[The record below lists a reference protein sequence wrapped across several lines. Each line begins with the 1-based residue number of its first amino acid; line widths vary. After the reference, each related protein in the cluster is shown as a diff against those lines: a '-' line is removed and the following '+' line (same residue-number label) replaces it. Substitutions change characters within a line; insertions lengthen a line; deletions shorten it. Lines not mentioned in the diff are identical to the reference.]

1 MPGFFALPLKN
12 KYFCTII
19 SSIYTEM
26 SKMNQRILFAALTV
40 GVGLASCSSH
50 YVVTDVSRTRI
61 LIDQSY
67 DARPDEA
74 AAKFLEPYKAQ
85 VDSEMSPVVGHT
97 ARYLKKYRPESPLSN
112 LLADI
117 MVWAARDF
125 NEHPVIGIYNMG
137 GIRASLPAGQV
148 TVGDVL
154 DVAPFENKIS
164 FLTLSGTH
172 LLQLFREIASVGGE
186 AVSHGVQ
193 LVITRDGKLVSARLN
208 GKEIDPQASYRLVTI
223 DYLAQGN
230 DKLEAFKLK
239 TDYVNPKAKE
249 NDARFII
256 TNYFRAMEKQGVVV
270 DAKVEGRIVVE

>member
-1 MPGFFALPLKN
+1 MNKRIFFAVV
-12 KYFCTII
+12 
-19 SSIYTEM
+19 
-26 SKMNQRILFAALTV
+26 AV
-40 GVGLASCSSH
+40 GAGLASCSSH
-50 YVVTDVSRTRI
+50 YSVTDVSRSRI
-61 LIDQSY
+61 LIDKKY
-67 DARPDEA
+67 DVHPDEVA
-74 AAKFLEPYKAQ
+74 TKFLEPYKAK

-117 MVWAARDF
+117 MVWASQRF
-125 NEHPVIGIYNMG
+125 NERTDIGIYNMG
-137 GIRASLPAGQV
+137 GIRASLPAGQI

-164 FLTLSGTH
+164 FLTLSGEN
-172 LLQLFREIASVGGE
+172 LLKLFAEIASVGGE

-193 LVITRDGKLVSARLN
+193 LEITRDGRLLSARFN
-208 GKEIDPQASYRLVTI
+208 GKEIDPKASYRIATI

-239 TDYVNPKAKE
+239 TDYVNPRAKE

-256 TNYFRAMEKQGVVV
+256 TDYFQEMEKQGVVV
-270 DAKVEGRIVVE
+270 DAKIEGRIVVK